1 MRSSKRMQTRFW
13 AVLAALCMML
23 SMLPLSAMAAA
34 PAGGAGKITVT
45 APKGL
50 KTPWGLS
57 GDQMQVEAYLVFEQV
72 NPEESDKSYK
82 IYKVNS
88 AFSDF
93 FNVKNVKSVF
103 DGSVGD
109 VYITYNTTNNQL
121 EASASKPNDATPR
134 ITISNRAELDATY
147 PEADLASRISD
158 AGELIAM
165 YEWLEQYIK
174 ANNLEPQATQGAT
187 SSKSEL
193 ETDVYVNNDIM
204 FTGLQEGGYALIFKD
219 VPDGIAVNQ
228 GILVASSSG
237 GGPAVQVA
245 MKAQDMPLTKEVSP
259 QGIDYGS
266 TTSAA
271 MGQVLYYRITTQV
284 PNPTADI
291 NYVEFRLTDTMKNQ
305 VVDPASFEMSL
316 GGNEVAFSEG
326 VFTIGNAQVAALTVG
341 KYDADTNSQSFTLE
355 FNEAALDK
363 YRNQSLTVTYQA
375 SLTADAVS
383 VNDNEVQL
391 HYSNGP
397 YEYAAKADTQVY
409 TYGVVVNKVFSDDLN
424 DFDGVTFQ
432 LYTGTDTDSSVQ
444 PMSFYT
450 AGEGVYKL
458 ADEVNGT
465 AGTSMTLTPN
475 ATDGTL
481 TLLGLDDGTYTLVE
495 TKSPNGYILS
505 ADIEI
510 VLKASADNEA
520 VLDETGTT
528 ITIQS
533 SNQTLKSTV
542 SAGDASTVST
552 VSFEVLNQK
561 GFTLPQTGGEGTW
574 WFTIAGIGLIG
585 AAGGLFL
592 GGKKRKGQ

>member
-50 KTPWGLS
+50 KTPWEG
-57 GDQMQVEAYLVFEQV
+57 MKVEAYLVFEQV

-82 IYKVNS
+82 IYTVNS
-88 AFSDF
+88 RFSDF
-93 FNVKNVKSVF
+93 FNVKNVTSAF
-103 DGSVGD
+103 DGSVGK

-121 EASASKPNDATPR
+121 EASASEPNDATPR

-174 ANNLEPQATQGAT
+174 ANNLDPQVAQDAT

-204 FTGLQEGGYALIFKD
+204 FTGLKEGGYALIFKD

-237 GGPAVQVA
+237 GGPVVQVA

-266 TTSAA
+266 ATSAA

-284 PNPTADI
+284 PNPTANI
-291 NYVEFRLTDTMKNQ
+291 NYVEFQLTDTMKNQ

-316 GGNEVAFSEG
+316 GGNEVAFSGGE
-326 VFTIGNAQVAALTVG
+326 FTINGAQVAALHVEA
-341 KYDADTNSQSFTLE
+341 YDTKTNSQSFTLE

-397 YEYAAKADTQVY
+397 YEYTAKDDTQVY
-409 TYGVVVNKVFSDDLN
+409 TYGVVVHKVFSDDLN
-424 DFDGVTFQ
+424 DFDGVSFQ

-444 PMSFYT
+444 PMSFYE
-450 AGEGVYKL
+450 AGDGVYKL

-495 TKSPNGYILS
+495 TKSPDGYILS

-510 VLKASADNEA
+510 VLKASADDPSKLSATDTE
-520 VLDETGTT
+520 VTIPSSRQTLTTT
-528 ITIQS
+528 IED
-533 SNQTLKSTV
+533 
-542 SAGDASTVST
+542 GTVST

-592 GGKKRKGQ
+592 VGKKRKGQ